1 MRNALHYLAT
11 EPLRLRPDPWSPSD
25 YDPRRALSHLPPA
38 KPPKILKLQRKFYKS
53 KTYFGIFKVFTVFNL
68 ASSLVIFKLQ
78 GVNLTPANSLL
89 MQRESSK
96 KNKK

>member
-1 MRNALHYLAT
+1 MRNALRYLAT

-53 KTYFGIFKVFTVFNL
+53 KTYFGIFKVFKVL
-68 ASSLVIFKLQ
+68 IWLLVLLYSNDTRSNSPLQ
-78 GVNLTPANSLL
+78 THF
-89 MQRESSK
+89 
-96 KNKK
+96 

>member
-1 MRNALHYLAT
+1 MRNALRYLAT

-25 YDPRRALSHLPPA
+25 YDPRRALSPLPPA
-38 KPPKILKLQRKFYKS
+38 KPPKILKPQRKFYKS

-78 GVNLTPANSLL
+78 GVNLTPKRNF
-89 MQRESSK
+89 
-96 KNKK
+96 

>member
-1 MRNALHYLAT
+1 MRNALRYLAT

-38 KPPKILKLQRKFYKS
+38 SPLKILKLQRKLYKS